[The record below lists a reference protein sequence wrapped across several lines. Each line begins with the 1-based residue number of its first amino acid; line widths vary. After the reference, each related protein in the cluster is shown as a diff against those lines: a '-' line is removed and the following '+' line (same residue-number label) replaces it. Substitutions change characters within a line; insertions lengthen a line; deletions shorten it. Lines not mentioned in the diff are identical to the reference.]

1 MALAIKI
8 PDIRDASNYPISVL
22 YFRNEIAPQDLKYG
36 FLIFDSVHAFE
47 ILVCELQE
55 NSCGCFRAKPV
66 CKVRDVDK
74 RLPRCIK

>member
-47 ILVCELQE
+47 I
-55 NSCGCFRAKPV
+55 
-66 CKVRDVDK
+66 
-74 RLPRCIK
+74 